1 MKKTLSLIILFI
13 IGGVGVPGCYN
24 CNCPKDTY
32 ADISGLNLLVYG
44 KVSPTPNFRIIE
56 ANTKISWNEVAYF
69 SIGYAVRT
77 YGINSNQNE
86 QLTHWGSAVYACD
99 CNPPGYLGTQEKLK
113 YITVRT
119 AFNFDPAH
127 PAGSILNELTT
138 VTVNSNTNNIPLN
151 EYLSKG
157 LIPYQQGSRLD
168 LVLNKAPSAKGPF
181 ALDITVELDNGEVY
195 TTRTPV
201 IQLQ

>member
-1 MKKTLSLIILFI
+1 MKKTVSFIMLFW
-13 IGGVGVPGCYN
+13 IGMIAIPGCYD

-32 ADISGLNLLVYG
+32 ADINGLNLLVYR
-44 KVSPTPNFRIIE
+44 KVLPTSNFSIVE
-56 ANTKISWNEVAYF
+56 ANAKINWNEVAYF

-77 YGINSNQNE
+77 YAVNFNQSERLIN
-86 QLTHWGSAVYACD
+86 WGAAVYACD

-119 AFNFDPAH
+119 AFDFDTTH
-127 PAGSILNELTT
+127 LAGSILNELTT
-138 VTVNSNTNNIPLN
+138 VTAHPNAKNIPLN

-157 LIPYQQGSRLD
+157 LVPYQHGNRFD
-168 LVLNKAPSAKGPF
+168 LVINQTPSPKGPF

-201 IQLQ
+201 IELI